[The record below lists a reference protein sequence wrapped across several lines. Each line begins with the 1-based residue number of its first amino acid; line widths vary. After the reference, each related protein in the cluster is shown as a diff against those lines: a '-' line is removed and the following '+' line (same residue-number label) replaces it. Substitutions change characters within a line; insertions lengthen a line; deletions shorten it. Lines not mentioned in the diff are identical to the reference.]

1 MRALSAS
8 HATGALRS
16 VASQHPVRARAP
28 RRCIGGAPQRG
39 AAAPRAASVPDEPQ
53 KEFHLDMASAE
64 AQLGT
69 LSPEAM
75 AEVQK
80 LAAAEARV
88 AAARAAVE
96 QFEQRLAADGDA
108 SQTGVSAAQL
118 AADDEVARA
127 QADLEAAAAAYAA
140 AAADREAAQQ
150 AYDAAGSP
158 LSLFASGGEVAGQ
171 PKWAAAGID
180 DTAERL
186 ESAKAAALAGVT
198 GFGATL
204 PFSLAASS
212 SLENVLISTA
222 SVAVSCAL
230 MGVVWRYALRRD
242 MNNPHLKAGVIGA
255 FGLTRGVAQ
264 ADTFLAASAQTSGQG
279 LTYIEFAQAS
289 LLVGE
294 AMVTFALVGAVID
307 ATMRRGLLSP
317 FPKQS

>member
-1 MRALSAS
+1 ME
-8 HATGALRS
+8 
-16 VASQHPVRARAP
+16 
-28 RRCIGGAPQRG
+28 
-39 AAAPRAASVPDEPQ
+39 AAD
-53 KEFHLDMASAE
+53 
-64 AQLGT
+64 AQLGE

-96 QFEQRLAADGDA
+96 QFEQRLAADGDVP
-108 SQTGVSAAQL
+108 QGVSAVQL

-127 QADLEAAAAAYAA
+127 QADLEAAAAAYELANA
-140 AAADREAAQQ
+140 QREAAQQ
-150 AYDAAGSP
+150 AFDAAGSP
-158 LSLFASGGEVAGQ
+158 LSLFTSGGEMSGE
-171 PKWAAAGID
+171 PKWAVSGID

-186 ESAKAAALAGVT
+186 ESAKAAVLAGVT

-204 PFSLAASS
+204 PLSWAASS
-212 SLENVLISTA
+212 SVENALISTA
-222 SVAVSCAL
+222 SVAVSTAL

-242 MNNPHLKAGVIGA
+242 MNNPHLKGGVIGA

-264 ADTFLAASAQTSGQG
+264 ADTFLAASAQSSGQG
-279 LTYIEFAQAS
+279 LSFVEFAQAS
-289 LLVGE
+289 LLIGE

-317 FPKQS
+317 FPKQN